1 MEQHMYTISHILS
14 HSPAVIVTAL
24 AEQVLQHYPADAV
37 AMISGCV
44 AVVQL
49 RMQESV
55 ANSVFN
61 AGEILVTET
70 RLELN
75 GTFGFG
81 MIIGNDPTFATALAV
96 IDAALRIP
104 GDPHAKLHDVIAQAW
119 DAASAPPINVSLPQP
134 IAPKSN
140 LMCFKEPYDNDVSAP
155 SPFRHFARQLSGYC
169 FIVSAWHHGKSRTN
183 HVSPDSYHCD

>member
-14 HSPAVIVTAL
+14 HSPVATVTAL
-24 AEQVLQHYPADAV
+24 AEQVLQHYPADAIT
-37 AMISGCV
+37 MISGPRV
-44 AVVQL
+44 AMVQL

-96 IDAALRIP
+96 IDAALRLP
-104 GDPHAKLHDVIAQAW
+104 GDPHVDLHTA
-119 DAASAPPINVSLPQP
+119 INDLG
-134 IAPKSN
+134 
-140 LMCFKEPYDNDVSAP
+140 D
-155 SPFRHFARQLSGYC
+155 QLSTSQQRQ
-169 FIVSAWHHGKSRTN
+169 FAAANSTKVEFD
-183 HVSPDSYHCD
+183 VF

>member
-1 MEQHMYTISHILS
+1 MYTISHILS
-14 HSPAVIVTAL
+14 HSPVATVTAL

-37 AMISGCV
+37 TMISGPRV
-44 AVVQL
+44 AMVQL

-96 IDAALRIP
+96 IDAALRLP
-104 GDPHAKLHDVIAQAW
+104 GDPHADLHTA
-119 DAASAPPINVSLPQP
+119 INDLG
-134 IAPKSN
+134 
-140 LMCFKEPYDNDVSAP
+140 D
-155 SPFRHFARQLSGYC
+155 QLSAIQQRQ
-169 FIVSAWHHGKSRTN
+169 FAAANSTKVEFD
-183 HVSPDSYHCD
+183 VF

>member
-1 MEQHMYTISHILS
+1 MYTISHILS
-14 HSPAVIVTAL
+14 HSPVAAVTAL
-24 AEQVLQHYPADAV
+24 AELVLQHYPADAITLISGPRV
-37 AMISGCV
+37 AM
-44 AVVQL
+44 VQL

-96 IDAALRIP
+96 IDAALRLP
-104 GDPHAKLHDVIAQAW
+104 GAPHAVLHTT
-119 DAASAPPINVSLPQP
+119 INDLG
-134 IAPKSN
+134 
-140 LMCFKEPYDNDVSAP
+140 D
-155 SPFRHFARQLSGYC
+155 QLSTSQQRQ
-169 FIVSAWHHGKSRTN
+169 FAAANSTKVEFD
-183 HVSPDSYHCD
+183 VF

>member
-1 MEQHMYTISHILS
+1 MYTISHILS
-14 HSPAVIVTAL
+14 HSPIATVTAL

-37 AMISGCV
+37 TMISGPRV
-44 AVVQL
+44 AMVQL

-96 IDAALRIP
+96 IDAALRLP
-104 GDPHAKLHDVIAQAW
+104 GDPHADLHTA
-119 DAASAPPINVSLPQP
+119 INDLG
-134 IAPKSN
+134 
-140 LMCFKEPYDNDVSAP
+140 D
-155 SPFRHFARQLSGYC
+155 QLSTSQQRQ
-169 FIVSAWHHGKSRTN
+169 FAAANSTKVEFD
-183 HVSPDSYHCD
+183 VF

>member
-1 MEQHMYTISHILS
+1 MEQHMYTTSHILS
-14 HSPAVIVTAL
+14 HSPVASVTAL
-24 AEQVLQHYPADAV
+24 AEQVLQHYPTDAITIISGPRV
-37 AMISGCV
+37 AM
-44 AVVQL
+44 VQL

-96 IDAALRIP
+96 IDAALRLP
-104 GDPHAKLHDVIAQAW
+104 GDPHADLHTTIAALG
-119 DAASAPPINVSLPQP
+119 D
-134 IAPKSN
+134 
-140 LMCFKEPYDNDVSAP
+140 
-155 SPFRHFARQLSGYC
+155 QLSASQQRQ
-169 FIVSAWHHGKSRTN
+169 FAAANSTKVEFD
-183 HVSPDSYHCD
+183 VF

>member
-1 MEQHMYTISHILS
+1 MEKHMYTISHILS
-14 HSPAVIVTAL
+14 HSPVATVTAL

-37 AMISGCV
+37 TMISGPRV
-44 AVVQL
+44 AMVQL

-96 IDAALRIP
+96 IDAALRLP
-104 GDPHAKLHDVIAQAW
+104 GDPHADLHTAI
-119 DAASAPPINVSLPQP
+119 
-134 IAPKSN
+134 
-140 LMCFKEPYDNDVSAP
+140 YDLGD
-155 SPFRHFARQLSGYC
+155 QLSTSQQRQ
-169 FIVSAWHHGKSRTN
+169 FAAANSTKVEFD
-183 HVSPDSYHCD
+183 VF

>member
-14 HSPAVIVTAL
+14 HSPVATVTAM

-37 AMISGCV
+37 TIISGPRV
-44 AVVQL
+44 AMVQL

-96 IDAALRIP
+96 IDAALRLP
-104 GDPHAKLHDVIAQAW
+104 GDPHADLHTA
-119 DAASAPPINVSLPQP
+119 INDLG
-134 IAPKSN
+134 
-140 LMCFKEPYDNDVSAP
+140 D
-155 SPFRHFARQLSGYC
+155 QLSTSQQRQ
-169 FIVSAWHHGKSRTN
+169 FAAANSTKVEFD
-183 HVSPDSYHCD
+183 VF

>member
-1 MEQHMYTISHILS
+1 MYTTSHILS
-14 HSPAVIVTAL
+14 HSPVATVTAL
-24 AEQVLQHYPADAV
+24 AEQVLQHYPTDAITIISGPRV
-37 AMISGCV
+37 AM
-44 AVVQL
+44 VQL

-96 IDAALRIP
+96 IDAALRLP
-104 GDPHAKLHDVIAQAW
+104 GDPHADLHTTIAALG
-119 DAASAPPINVSLPQP
+119 D
-134 IAPKSN
+134 
-140 LMCFKEPYDNDVSAP
+140 
-155 SPFRHFARQLSGYC
+155 QLSASQQRQ
-169 FIVSAWHHGKSRTN
+169 FAAANSTKVEFD
-183 HVSPDSYHCD
+183 VF

>member
-1 MEQHMYTISHILS
+1 MYTISHILS
-14 HSPAVIVTAL
+14 HSPVATVTAL

-37 AMISGCV
+37 TIISGPRV
-44 AVVQL
+44 AMVQL

-96 IDAALRIP
+96 IDAALRLP
-104 GDPHAKLHDVIAQAW
+104 GDPHADLHTA
-119 DAASAPPINVSLPQP
+119 INDLG
-134 IAPKSN
+134 
-140 LMCFKEPYDNDVSAP
+140 D
-155 SPFRHFARQLSGYC
+155 QLSTSQQRQ
-169 FIVSAWHHGKSRTN
+169 FAAANSTKVEFD
-183 HVSPDSYHCD
+183 VF

>member
-1 MEQHMYTISHILS
+1 MYTISHILS
-14 HSPAVIVTAL
+14 HSPVATVTAL
-24 AEQVLQHYPADAV
+24 AEQVLQHYPAEAV
-37 AMISGCV
+37 TMISGPRV
-44 AVVQL
+44 AMVQL

-104 GDPHAKLHDVIAQAW
+104 GDPHGELHDVIAELGA
-119 DAASAPPINVSLPQP
+119 
-134 IAPKSN
+134 
-140 LMCFKEPYDNDVSAP
+140 
-155 SPFRHFARQLSGYC
+155 QLS
-169 FIVSAWHHGKSRTN
+169 TN
-183 HVSPDSYHCD
+183 HQRQFAAANSTKVEFDVF

>member
-1 MEQHMYTISHILS
+1 MYTISHILS
-14 HSPAVIVTAL
+14 HSPIATVTAL

-37 AMISGCV
+37 TMISGPRV
-44 AVVQL
+44 AMVQL

-96 IDAALRIP
+96 IDAALRLP
-104 GDPHAKLHDVIAQAW
+104 GDPHADLRTA
-119 DAASAPPINVSLPQP
+119 INDLG
-134 IAPKSN
+134 
-140 LMCFKEPYDNDVSAP
+140 D
-155 SPFRHFARQLSGYC
+155 QLSTSQQRQ
-169 FIVSAWHHGKSRTN
+169 FAAANSTKVEFD
-183 HVSPDSYHCD
+183 VF

>member
-1 MEQHMYTISHILS
+1 MEKHMYTISHILS
-14 HSPAVIVTAL
+14 HSPVATVTAL

-37 AMISGCV
+37 TMISGPRV
-44 AVVQL
+44 AMVQL

-96 IDAALRIP
+96 IDAALRLP
-104 GDPHAKLHDVIAQAW
+104 GDPHADLHTA
-119 DAASAPPINVSLPQP
+119 INDLG
-134 IAPKSN
+134 
-140 LMCFKEPYDNDVSAP
+140 D
-155 SPFRHFARQLSGYC
+155 QLSTSQQRQ
-169 FIVSAWHHGKSRTN
+169 FAAANSTKVEFD
-183 HVSPDSYHCD
+183 VF

>member
-1 MEQHMYTISHILS
+1 MEKHMYTISHILS
-14 HSPAVIVTAL
+14 HSPVATVTAL

-37 AMISGCV
+37 TMISGPRV
-44 AVVQL
+44 AMVQL

-96 IDAALRIP
+96 IDAALRLP
-104 GDPHAKLHDVIAQAW
+104 GDPHADLHTT
-119 DAASAPPINVSLPQP
+119 INALG
-134 IAPKSN
+134 
-140 LMCFKEPYDNDVSAP
+140 D
-155 SPFRHFARQLSGYC
+155 QLSTSQQRQ
-169 FIVSAWHHGKSRTN
+169 FAAANSTKVEFD
-183 HVSPDSYHCD
+183 VF

>member
-1 MEQHMYTISHILS
+1 MEKHMYTISHILS
-14 HSPAVIVTAL
+14 HSPIATVTAL

-37 AMISGCV
+37 TMISGPRV
-44 AVVQL
+44 AMVQL

-96 IDAALRIP
+96 IDAALRLP
-104 GDPHAKLHDVIAQAW
+104 GDPHADLHTA
-119 DAASAPPINVSLPQP
+119 INDLG
-134 IAPKSN
+134 
-140 LMCFKEPYDNDVSAP
+140 D
-155 SPFRHFARQLSGYC
+155 QLSTSQQRQ
-169 FIVSAWHHGKSRTN
+169 FAAANSTKVEFD
-183 HVSPDSYHCD
+183 VF

>member
-1 MEQHMYTISHILS
+1 MYTISHILS
-14 HSPAVIVTAL
+14 HSPVATVTAL

-37 AMISGCV
+37 TMISGPRV
-44 AVVQL
+44 AMVQL

-96 IDAALRIP
+96 IDAALRLP
-104 GDPHAKLHDVIAQAW
+104 GDPHADLHTA
-119 DAASAPPINVSLPQP
+119 INDLG
-134 IAPKSN
+134 
-140 LMCFKEPYDNDVSAP
+140 D
-155 SPFRHFARQLSGYC
+155 QLSTSQQRQ
-169 FIVSAWHHGKSRTN
+169 FAAANSTKVEFD
-183 HVSPDSYHCD
+183 VF

>member
-1 MEQHMYTISHILS
+1 MYTISHILS
-14 HSPAVIVTAL
+14 HSPVATVTAL
-24 AEQVLQHYPADAV
+24 AEQVLQHYPAEAV
-37 AMISGCV
+37 TMISGPRV
-44 AVVQL
+44 AMVQL

-104 GDPHAKLHDVIAQAW
+104 GDPHAELHDAIAELGA
-119 DAASAPPINVSLPQP
+119 
-134 IAPKSN
+134 
-140 LMCFKEPYDNDVSAP
+140 
-155 SPFRHFARQLSGYC
+155 QLSTAHQRQ
-169 FIVSAWHHGKSRTN
+169 FAAANSTKVEFD
-183 HVSPDSYHCD
+183 VF

>member
-1 MEQHMYTISHILS
+1 MYTISHILS
-14 HSPAVIVTAL
+14 HSPVATVTAM

-37 AMISGCV
+37 TIISGPRV
-44 AVVQL
+44 AMVQL

-96 IDAALRIP
+96 IDAALRLP
-104 GDPHAKLHDVIAQAW
+104 GDPHADLHTA
-119 DAASAPPINVSLPQP
+119 INDLG
-134 IAPKSN
+134 
-140 LMCFKEPYDNDVSAP
+140 D
-155 SPFRHFARQLSGYC
+155 QLSTSQQRQ
-169 FIVSAWHHGKSRTN
+169 FAAANSTKVEFD
-183 HVSPDSYHCD
+183 VF

>member
-1 MEQHMYTISHILS
+1 MYTTSHILS
-14 HSPAVIVTAL
+14 HSPVASVTAL

-37 AMISGCV
+37 TMISGPRV
-44 AVVQL
+44 AMVQL

-96 IDAALRIP
+96 IDAALRLP
-104 GDPHAKLHDVIAQAW
+104 GDPHADLHTA
-119 DAASAPPINVSLPQP
+119 INDLG
-134 IAPKSN
+134 
-140 LMCFKEPYDNDVSAP
+140 D
-155 SPFRHFARQLSGYC
+155 QLSTSQQRQ
-169 FIVSAWHHGKSRTN
+169 FAAANSTKVEFD
-183 HVSPDSYHCD
+183 VF

>member
-1 MEQHMYTISHILS
+1 MEKHMYTISHILS
-14 HSPAVIVTAL
+14 HSPVATVTAL

-37 AMISGCV
+37 TIISGPRV
-44 AVVQL
+44 AIVQL
-49 RMQESV
+49 RMQENV

-96 IDAALRIP
+96 IDAALRLP
-104 GDPHAKLHDVIAQAW
+104 GDPHADLHTAIHDLG
-119 DAASAPPINVSLPQP
+119 D
-134 IAPKSN
+134 
-140 LMCFKEPYDNDVSAP
+140 
-155 SPFRHFARQLSGYC
+155 QLSTSHQRQ
-169 FIVSAWHHGKSRTN
+169 FAAANSTKVEFD
-183 HVSPDSYHCD
+183 VF

>member
-1 MEQHMYTISHILS
+1 MYTISHILS
-14 HSPAVIVTAL
+14 HSPVATVTAL
-24 AEQVLQHYPADAV
+24 AEQVLQHYPAEAV
-37 AMISGCV
+37 TMISGPRV
-44 AVVQL
+44 AMVQL

-104 GDPHAKLHDVIAQAW
+104 GDPHAELHDVIAELGAQLNTVHQRQF
-119 DAASAPPINVSLPQP
+119 AAAN
-134 IAPKSN
+134 
-140 LMCFKEPYDNDVSAP
+140 
-155 SPFRHFARQLSGYC
+155 
-169 FIVSAWHHGKSRTN
+169 RTN
-183 HVSPDSYHCD
+183 VVTDVF

>member
-1 MEQHMYTISHILS
+1 MYTISHILS
-14 HSPAVIVTAL
+14 HSPVATVTAL
-24 AEQVLQHYPADAV
+24 AEQVLQHYPADAIT
-37 AMISGCV
+37 MISGPRV
-44 AVVQL
+44 AMVQL

-96 IDAALRIP
+96 IDAALRLP
-104 GDPHAKLHDVIAQAW
+104 GDPHVDLHTA
-119 DAASAPPINVSLPQP
+119 INDLG
-134 IAPKSN
+134 
-140 LMCFKEPYDNDVSAP
+140 D
-155 SPFRHFARQLSGYC
+155 QLSTSQQRQ
-169 FIVSAWHHGKSRTN
+169 FAAANSTKVEFD
-183 HVSPDSYHCD
+183 VF

>member
-14 HSPAVIVTAL
+14 HSPVATVTAM

-37 AMISGCV
+37 TIISGPRV
-44 AVVQL
+44 AMVQL

-96 IDAALRIP
+96 IDAALRLP
-104 GDPHAKLHDVIAQAW
+104 GDPHADLHTT
-119 DAASAPPINVSLPQP
+119 INDLG
-134 IAPKSN
+134 
-140 LMCFKEPYDNDVSAP
+140 D
-155 SPFRHFARQLSGYC
+155 QLSTSQQRQ
-169 FIVSAWHHGKSRTN
+169 FAAANSTKVEFD
-183 HVSPDSYHCD
+183 VF

>member
-1 MEQHMYTISHILS
+1 MYTISHILS
-14 HSPAVIVTAL
+14 HSPVATVTAL

-37 AMISGCV
+37 TMISGPRV
-44 AVVQL
+44 AMVQL

-96 IDAALRIP
+96 IDAALRLP
-104 GDPHAKLHDVIAQAW
+104 GDPHVDLHTA
-119 DAASAPPINVSLPQP
+119 INDLG
-134 IAPKSN
+134 
-140 LMCFKEPYDNDVSAP
+140 D
-155 SPFRHFARQLSGYC
+155 QLSTSQQRQ
-169 FIVSAWHHGKSRTN
+169 FAAANSTKVEFD
-183 HVSPDSYHCD
+183 VF

>member
-14 HSPAVIVTAL
+14 HSPIATVTAL

-37 AMISGCV
+37 TMISGPRV
-44 AVVQL
+44 AMVQL

-96 IDAALRIP
+96 IDAALRLP
-104 GDPHAKLHDVIAQAW
+104 GDPHADLHTA
-119 DAASAPPINVSLPQP
+119 INDLG
-134 IAPKSN
+134 
-140 LMCFKEPYDNDVSAP
+140 D
-155 SPFRHFARQLSGYC
+155 QLSTSQQRQ
-169 FIVSAWHHGKSRTN
+169 FAAANSTKVEFD
-183 HVSPDSYHCD
+183 VF

>member
-1 MEQHMYTISHILS
+1 MEKHMYTISHILS
-14 HSPAVIVTAL
+14 HSPVATVTAL

-37 AMISGCV
+37 TIISGPRV
-44 AVVQL
+44 AMVQL

-81 MIIGNDPTFATALAV
+81 MIIGNDPTFSTALAV
-96 IDAALRIP
+96 IDAALRLP
-104 GDPHAKLHDVIAQAW
+104 GDPHADLHATITALGD
-119 DAASAPPINVSLPQP
+119 
-134 IAPKSN
+134 
-140 LMCFKEPYDNDVSAP
+140 
-155 SPFRHFARQLSGYC
+155 QLSTTHQRQ
-169 FIVSAWHHGKSRTN
+169 FAAANSTKVEFD
-183 HVSPDSYHCD
+183 VF

>member
-14 HSPAVIVTAL
+14 HSPVATVTAL

-37 AMISGCV
+37 TMISGPRV
-44 AVVQL
+44 AMVQL

-96 IDAALRIP
+96 IDAALRLP
-104 GDPHAKLHDVIAQAW
+104 GDPHADLHTA
-119 DAASAPPINVSLPQP
+119 INDLG
-134 IAPKSN
+134 
-140 LMCFKEPYDNDVSAP
+140 D
-155 SPFRHFARQLSGYC
+155 QLSAIQQRQ
-169 FIVSAWHHGKSRTN
+169 FAAANSTKVEFD
-183 HVSPDSYHCD
+183 VF